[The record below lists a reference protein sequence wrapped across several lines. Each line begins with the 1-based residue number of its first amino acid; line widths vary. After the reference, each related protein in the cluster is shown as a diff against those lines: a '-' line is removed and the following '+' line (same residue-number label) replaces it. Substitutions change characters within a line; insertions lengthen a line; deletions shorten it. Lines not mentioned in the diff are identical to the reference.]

1 MRAYVLAGLGI
12 FCLATAAGGIYWLGS
27 RTLYLWGTLVL
38 LAFSAVCRQEKFWQ
52 KGALLVVCCLLG
64 FLNGQRMVDPTG
76 RLVVKEKQPAVLTG
90 LVVPGSWQNSEENV
104 RFTLETENGPTGL
117 VRIFWRGG
125 TTADERRLVG
135 ARVSVQGS
143 LQPPRYFHNPGMLDW
158 SWIRRRQKEAGTMSV
173 SAAPKLLM
181 GGSPPVWRQWLWD
194 RRQGFRTKL
203 ASAMP
208 TSDAALLE
216 NMLFGGYNGLD
227 PEMVRD
233 FTRTG
238 LVHILSVSGSH
249 VALVAAA
256 GGWIC
261 RQAGLAVRF
270 SAILLSLLIWG
281 YVFFSGLVVPA
292 VRSALMG
299 SFVLIGNVLE
309 RPPDSIVGLTL
320 LASLFLAGTPSLAVD
335 MSFLLSFGST
345 AGLLLLAP
353 RIAERLSAWPSFLA
367 LPLAVALGSQLAVT
381 PLILAFSHQLP
392 LSSLAANL
400 FFTPLAELAM
410 TVALA
415 GLLLPVA
422 GQGLLVVASL
432 LLGGVERGLAWLSWH
447 PFAALP
453 VRQAPW
459 WSAAFYY
466 LALISYFY
474 VPRSEKQK
482 LYPRRPLMLLAFGV
496 WLLCLSPLWLP
507 RFAVY
512 FLDVGQGNA
521 AVVLTPH
528 GHAIVIDSGSRE
540 AGDTGRRVVSPV
552 VSGLGVYQIE
562 LLLLT
567 HGHDDHAG
575 GAVAVAADHPVRIAW
590 FPADDFSPAIEQLLT
605 KQPPHALCRVRGGE
619 RTIIDGVLV
628 ETLYVGRGTGDDN
641 ENEHSAFYLIT
652 YGGKRFLFT
661 GDAPA
666 DQELMAM
673 NSLMPV
679 DVLQV
684 AHHGSK
690 TSSDAAFL
698 AACRPKNSVISVG
711 ENNRFGHP
719 APDTLLRLARQG
731 SLVFR
736 TDRQGAIAFEQ
747 RRGHWMVKT
756 FR

>member
-1 MRAYVLAGLGI
+1 M
-12 FCLATAAGGIYWLGS
+12 
-27 RTLYLWGTLVL
+27 
-38 LAFSAVCRQEKFWQ
+38 
-52 KGALLVVCCLLG
+52 
-64 FLNGQRMVDPTG
+64 
-76 RLVVKEKQPAVLTG
+76 LTG
-90 LVVPGSWQNSEENV
+90 
-104 RFTLETENGPTGL
+104 
-117 VRIFWRGG
+117 I
-125 TTADERRLVG
+125 
-135 ARVSVQGS
+135 
-143 LQPPRYFHNPGMLDW
+143 
-158 SWIRRRQKEAGTMSV
+158 
-173 SAAPKLLM
+173 
-181 GGSPPVWRQWLWD
+181 
-194 RRQGFRTKL
+194 
-203 ASAMP
+203 
-208 TSDAALLE
+208 
-216 NMLFGGYNGLD
+216 
-227 PEMVRD
+227 
-233 FTRTG
+233 
-238 LVHILSVSGSH
+238 VHILSVSGSH

-256 GGWIC
+256 GGWLC
-261 RQAGLAVRF
+261 RQAGLAVRS
-270 SAILLSLLIWG
+270 SAIVLSLLIWG

-292 VRSALMG
+292 IRSALMG
-299 SFVLIGNVLE
+299 SFVLIGNILE

-320 LASLFLAGTPSLAVD
+320 LASLFLAVTPSLAVD

-353 RIAERLSAWPSFLA
+353 RVAERLSAWPSFLA

-400 FFTPLAELAM
+400 FFTPMAELAM

-415 GLLLPVA
+415 GLLLPVV
-422 GQGLLVVASL
+422 GQGLLVTASL
-432 LLGGVERGLAWLSWH
+432 LLGGVERGLAWLSCH

-459 WSAAFYY
+459 WSAIFYY
-466 LALISYFY
+466 LALISCFY
-474 VPRSEKQK
+474 MPRSEKRK
-482 LYPRRPLMLLAFGV
+482 LYPRRLLMLLAFGA

-521 AVVLTPH
+521 AAVLTPH
-528 GHAIVIDSGSRE
+528 GHVIVIDSGSRE

-552 VSGLGVYQIE
+552 LSGFGVYQVD

-575 GAVAVAADHPVRIAW
+575 GAVAVAADHPVKAVW
-590 FPADDFSPAIEQLLT
+590 FPADDFSPAIEQLLI
-605 KQPPHALCRVRGGE
+605 KQPPHAVSSVRGGE
-619 RTIIDGVLV
+619 RTLIDGVLV

-641 ENEHSAFYLIT
+641 ENEHSAFYLVT
-652 YGGKRFLFT
+652 YDGKHFLFT

-666 DQELMAM
+666 EQELMAM

-698 AACRPKNSVISVG
+698 AVCQPKNSVISVG

-736 TDRQGAIAFEQ
+736 TDRQGAIGFEQ
-747 RRGHWMVKT
+747 RRGRWTVKT

>member
-1 MRAYVLAGLGI
+1 MREWILAGLGL
-12 FCLATAAGGIYWLGS
+12 FCLATAVGGISWLGA
-27 RTLYLWGTLVL
+27 RGLYLWGALAL
-38 LAFSAVCRQEKFWQ
+38 LAFFGVCRQEKARQ
-52 KGALLVVCCLLG
+52 KEILLAICCLLG
-64 FLNGQRMVDPTG
+64 LLNGQRMVDPAG
-76 RLVVKEKQPAVLTG
+76 RLVVTEKQPAALMGT
-90 LVVPGSWQNSEENV
+90 VVPGSWQNSETDV
-104 RFTLETENGPTGL
+104 RFTLELDNGPTGL
-117 VRIFWRGG
+117 VRVFWRGG
-125 TTADERRLVG
+125 RAADERRLVG
-135 ARVSVQGS
+135 GRVSVQGS

-158 SWIRRRQKEAGTMSV
+158 GWIRSRQKEAGTMSV
-173 SAAPKLLM
+173 SASPKLLP
-181 GGSPPVWRQWLWD
+181 GGQPPVWRQWLWD
-194 RRQGFRTKL
+194 RRQVFRAKL

-208 TSDAALLE
+208 PSDAALLE

-256 GGWIC
+256 GGWLC
-261 RQAGLAVRF
+261 RQAGLAVRS
-270 SAILLSLLIWG
+270 SAIVLSLLIWG

-299 SFVLIGNVLE
+299 SFVLVGNILE

-320 LASLFLAGTPSLAVD
+320 LASLFLAVTPSLAVD

-381 PLILAFSHQLP
+381 PLILAFSHQLS

-410 TVALA
+410 TAALA

-422 GQGLLVVASL
+422 GQGLLVAASL
-432 LLGGVERGLAWLSWH
+432 LLGGVERGLAWLSGH
-447 PFAALP
+447 PFAVLP

-459 WSAAFYY
+459 WSGVFYY
-466 LALISYFY
+466 AALISYFY
-474 VPRSEKQK
+474 VPQTDEKHQHW
-482 LYPRRPLMLLAFGV
+482 RRPILMLSLGI
-496 WLLCLSPLWLP
+496 WLLCLSPIWLP

-540 AGDTGRRVVSPV
+540 TGDTGRRVVSPV
-552 VSGLGVYQIE
+552 LSGFGIYQID

-575 GAVAVAADHPVRIAW
+575 GAVAVAADHPVRTAW
-590 FPADDFSPAIEQLLT
+590 FPVDDFSSALEQLLI
-605 KQPPHALCRVRGGE
+605 KQPPRAVCRVCGGE
-619 RTIIDGVLV
+619 TAVIDGVSV
-628 ETLYVGRGTGDDN
+628 ETLYVGKGTDGGN
-641 ENEHSAFYLIT
+641 ENEHSAFYLVT
-652 YGGKRFLFT
+652 YAGKRFLFT

-666 DQELMAM
+666 EQELMAI
-673 NSLMPV
+673 NNLMPV
-679 DVLQV
+679 EVLQV

-698 AACRPKNSVISVG
+698 AVCRPKNSVISVG

-719 APDTLLRLARQG
+719 APDTLLRLRQQG

-736 TDRQGAIAFEQ
+736 TDRQGAVGFEQ
-747 RRGHWMVKT
+747 RHGRWIVKT